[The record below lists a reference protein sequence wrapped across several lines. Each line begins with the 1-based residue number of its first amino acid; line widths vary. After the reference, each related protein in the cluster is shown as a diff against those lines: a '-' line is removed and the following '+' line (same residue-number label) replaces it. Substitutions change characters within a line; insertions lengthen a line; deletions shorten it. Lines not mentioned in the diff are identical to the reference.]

1 MSAVLRIFS
10 MARGILPSRNP
21 YQRMRTLLTGLAS
34 AGCRALILISSL
46 FPTMS
51 AIGQSEPPHRMFLSA
66 PLPADGSEVEFN
78 APILRWPYRK
88 GKGSRYE
95 VALSVDS
102 LFPSE
107 KNLGASG
114 LSGAFFNPHR
124 RLEEGLWYWRY
135 RVIGGPWSKTLRFR
149 VTSRAMSM
157 ASPTAGAFLKA
168 VPLTHPRILAF
179 GGHERSAAKAPIRDA
194 IRREAMEAVAGPL
207 LTEELTRVDAGTLD
221 EKRLK
226 KLRQDAAVDLG
237 HALLK
242 RVSALCQWYRLSPD
256 GGMLAAGVKQAREV
270 MRWDPDGAT
279 SVSDFTDGAC
289 LYALALCFDT
299 FHDRLPSG
307 LRDSLVQAIAL
318 RAGRFHD
325 EWVNNIESK
334 VLSGHVWQLILRE
347 YFLAVL
353 ALQGHHPRAGEW
365 LSYAYELFLARAPVL
380 GGIDGGWAEGAYY
393 LTMNMDMLVDIPETI
408 RHYTGFD
415 FIRSHPWYRA
425 HGMSMLYHVPPG
437 SRSDGFGDNTED
449 FTATDA
455 YGAFA
460 EVMYERTGEASYG
473 WYLTRMRA
481 AGRSHFAAEPVLR
494 WHRLTMMDAKAAT
507 PMPVLPV
514 LPLAQLSRDVGMVAM
529 HTDLLHPDRDVMV
542 AFRSGRLGAYG
553 HVLADQNTFNVV
565 AGGRRLFYRTGY
577 KVAMDDPHRLG
588 WSKHTKSMNGV
599 LVNGNGQPYTAESYG
614 NISGFLQGDRLAY
627 VQGDASNAYRS
638 RESGEDHGL
647 VRFLRH
653 LVLLRPGVLVVYD
666 ELEGRDASEWSW
678 LLHSIEGMR
687 YDSIT
692 GRFRAKAGGMAGEGR
707 LWASTPLRPGLTDTF
722 EVPAIPFRG
731 ARRGKVEAYPDQW
744 HFKAVNRL
752 PASRMRFLS
761 VMYIGAE
768 GHRPEMVEM
777 PSDAG
782 ILRLRVEGWE
792 LEASLSA
799 EREPMLR
806 LRSTDGAVAFSAY
819 GSQLQLDGRTY
830 TSAKPGN
837 SLLVERRA
845 GKPIFTQ
852 CGEMSTPMLR

>member
-1 MSAVLRIFS
+1 
-10 MARGILPSRNP
+10 
-21 YQRMRTLLTGLAS
+21 
-34 AGCRALILISSL
+34 
-46 FPTMS
+46 
-51 AIGQSEPPHRMFLSA
+51 MFLSA

-88 GKGSRYE
+88 GKGVRYD
-95 VALSVDS
+95 VALSMDS
-102 LFPSE
+102 LFPEGLS
-107 KNLGASG
+107 LGASG
-114 LSGAFFNPHR
+114 LTGAFFNPHR
-124 RLEEGLWYWRY
+124 RLEEGLWYWRH
-135 RVIGGPWSKTLRFR
+135 RVSGGPWSKTLRFR
-149 VTSRAMSM
+149 VTSRALSM
-157 ASPTAGAFLKA
+157 ASPTAGEFLKV
-168 VPLTHPRILAF
+168 VPLAHPRILAF
-179 GGHERSAAKAPIRDA
+179 GGHERSSAKAPIRDA

-207 LTEELTRVDAGTLD
+207 LTEELTRVEAGTLD

-242 RVSALCQWYRLSPD
+242 RVNALCQWYRLSPD
-256 GGMLAAGVKQAREV
+256 GGTLAAGVMQAREV
-270 MRWDPDGAT
+270 MRWEPDGAT
-279 SVSDFTDGAC
+279 SVSDFTDCAC
-289 LYALALCFDT
+289 MYALALCFDT
-299 FHDRLPSG
+299 FHDRLPMR
-307 LRDSLVQAIAL
+307 LRDSLVQAIAM
-318 RAGRFHD
+318 RAGRFHAD
-325 EWVNNIESK
+325 WVNNIESK
-334 VLSGHVWQLILRE
+334 VLSGHVWQLLLRE
-347 YFLAVL
+347 YFLSVL

-380 GGIDGGWAEGAYY
+380 GGVDGGWSEGAYY

-408 RHYTGFD
+408 RRYTGFD

-425 HGMSMLYHVPPG
+425 HGMAMLYQVPPG

-460 EVMYERTGEASYG
+460 EVMYARTGEPSYR

-481 AGRSHFAAEPVLR
+481 AGLAEYSVEPVLR
-494 WHRLTMMDAKAAT
+494 WHRLTMMDARAGT
-507 PMPVLPV
+507 PMQALPA
-514 LPLAQLSRDVGMVAM
+514 LPLAQLSRDVGTVAM

-553 HVLADQNTFNVV
+553 HVLADQNSFNVV

-599 LVNGNGQPYTAESYG
+599 LIDGNGQPYTAESYG
-614 NISGFLQGDRLAY
+614 NITRFLQGDRLAY

-638 RESGEDHGL
+638 RESGEDHGM

-666 ELEGRDASEWSW
+666 ELEGRSASEWGW

-687 YDSIT
+687 YDSVT

-707 LWASTPLRPGLTDTF
+707 LWASSPLRVGLTDTF

-744 HFKAVNRL
+744 HFKAVNRS
-752 PASRMRFLS
+752 PVSRMRFLS

-768 GHRPEMVEM
+768 GHRPEMVDM

-792 LEASLSA
+792 LEASLSVA
-799 EREPMLR
+799 LAPMMR
-806 LRSTDGAVAFSAY
+806 LRSTDGDVVFSAY
-819 GSQLQLDGRTY
+819 GSHLQLDGRTY
-830 TSAKPGN
+830 TSTQPGN
-837 SLLVERRA
+837 TMLVERRG

-852 CGEMSTPMLR
+852 CGEMSTPLLR